1 MAEDLL
7 IRRIFWHGQKGPS
20 GGMKMSCFRCSDW
33 EEQAVESV
41 SWPAPAMQEMSQ
53 GKCRLKDFWSET
65 QWAGEGFNDGPTY
78 LGMPVSVKLSRAPAQ
93 HVSVPRRP

>member
-20 GGMKMSCFRCSDW
+20 GGMKMSCFRSSDW

-41 SWPAPAMQEMSQ
+41 SWPAPAMLEMSQ

-65 QWAGEGFNDGPTY
+65 QWAGEGFDGPTY
-78 LGMPVSVKLSRAPAQ
+78 LGMPVSTRINQ
-93 HVSVPRRP
+93 HVFNAGPATVLS